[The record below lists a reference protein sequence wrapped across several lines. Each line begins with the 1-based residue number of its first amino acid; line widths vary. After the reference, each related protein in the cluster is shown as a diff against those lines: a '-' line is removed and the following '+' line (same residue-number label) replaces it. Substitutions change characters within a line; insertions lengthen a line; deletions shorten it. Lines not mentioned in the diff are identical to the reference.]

1 MVSRSILSVC
11 LSLHLNTVYI
21 CFVLVV
27 LVVVVVVMVV
37 VIEGVGV
44 GFRLD
49 RLLGSSNI
57 R

>member
-49 RLLGSSNI
+49 RLLGCSYI

>member
-27 LVVVVVVMVV
+27 LVVVVMVV

-49 RLLGSSNI
+49 RLLGCSNI